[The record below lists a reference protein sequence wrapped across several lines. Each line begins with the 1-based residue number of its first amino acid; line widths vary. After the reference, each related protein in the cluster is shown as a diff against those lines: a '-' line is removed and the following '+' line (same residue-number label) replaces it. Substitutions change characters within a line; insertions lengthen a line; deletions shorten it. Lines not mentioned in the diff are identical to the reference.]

1 MSDEQSPTP
10 DVATEGSQP
19 EVESEVQAPETQEE
33 PKSAATVSSD
43 DFKRMQAA
51 LDRQIAAERK
61 RNEALASEMKELKLR
76 TLPEE
81 EQETFRLKAQLEE
94 QSSLIEEMQKREALQ
109 RVQTEFGVPPE
120 ILDGVQNSDEMWMR
134 IALYQRDNKTGQ
146 ATQAAP
152 STQAPPSATP
162 FIAPATSGSNKAR
175 DWNKELSEAM
185 ANKDI
190 RTYNSLMR
198 EMEAESS

>member
-1 MSDEQSPTP
+1 MSEEQSPVT
-10 DVATEGSQP
+10 DVAVEGSQP
-19 EVESEVQAPETQEE
+19 EAESEVQAQETQEE
-33 PKSAATVSSD
+33 PKSVATVSSK

-51 LDRQIAAERK
+51 LDRQVDAERK
-61 RNEALASEMKELKLR
+61 RNEALASELKELKLR

-94 QSSLIEEMQKREALQ
+94 QTALIEEMQKREALQ

-120 ILDGVQNSDEMWMR
+120 VLEGVQNSDEMWMR
-134 IALYQRDNKTGQ
+134 IALYQRDNKAGQ

-152 STQAPPSATP
+152 SQTPPPATP
-162 FIAPATSGSNKAR
+162 FIAPAAAGSNKAR
-175 DWNKELSEAM
+175 DWKKELSEAM

-190 RTYNSLMR
+190 RTYNSLIR